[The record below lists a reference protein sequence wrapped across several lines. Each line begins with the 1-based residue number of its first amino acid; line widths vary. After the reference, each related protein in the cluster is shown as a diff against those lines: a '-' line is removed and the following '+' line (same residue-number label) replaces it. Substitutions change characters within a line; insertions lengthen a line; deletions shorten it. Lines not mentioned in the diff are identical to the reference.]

1 MEQEP
6 KRLRD
11 FGYHNTPE
19 YVWETAPLVQ
29 YGILPQPGGWDAQD
43 ELWKQDYYTWSALQA
58 RAAWDRRKRDA
69 HDEDILTKLLG
80 GKPDNEASDWNSFL
94 EGQHGK

>member
-1 MEQEP
+1 MEQQP

-11 FGYHNTPE
+11 FGYHNTEE

-58 RAAWDRRKRDA
+58 RAAWERRKPKA
-69 HDEDILTKLLG
+69 TDEDIITKLLNG
-80 GKPDNEASDWNSFL
+80 EAGNQPADWHSFHK
-94 EGQHGK
+94 G